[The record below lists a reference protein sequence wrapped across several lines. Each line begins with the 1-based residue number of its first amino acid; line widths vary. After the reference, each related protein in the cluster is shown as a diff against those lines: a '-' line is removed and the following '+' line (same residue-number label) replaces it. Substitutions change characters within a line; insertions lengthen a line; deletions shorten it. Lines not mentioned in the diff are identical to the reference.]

1 MTKVMTIFRVIL
13 FFSLIIIISSCKE
26 DSPESPEQIIEI
38 ALDAFVSDL
47 ISNPPDSVGLSN
59 RIKDYLLSNS
69 ISFFGATV
77 TLLDSNNKATYSPFW
92 YRLNDSLAFKNLAD
106 TAYHINDQ
114 FWLRQVV
121 DGGIAIWTDDY
132 FDAGGGEIWMK
143 TRSVPVYI
151 NGKIVA
157 VATTDL
163 PLK

>member
-1 MTKVMTIFRVIL
+1 MTKVMTIFRAIL
-13 FFSLIIIISSCKE
+13 CVSLITVISSCKK

-38 ALDAFVSDL
+38 ALDAFVSEL
-47 ISNPPDSVGLSN
+47 ISNPPDSAGLSN

-77 TLLDSNNKATYSPFW
+77 TLLDSNNKATYSPYW
-92 YRLNDSLAFKNLAD
+92 YRLNDSLDFKNLAD

-163 PLK
+163 SLK